1 MIRRDYDL
9 MQARAEF
16 GKPSWAEENLRF
28 RYCTSIKPAIEKSLI
43 FSLAPG
49 ASEHE

>member
-9 MQARAEF
+9 MEVRAEIRTPL
-16 GKPSWAEENLRF
+16 GRKKICGSV
-28 RYCTSIKPAIEKSLI
+28 TSSIKPAIEKSLI
-43 FSLAPG
+43 FFLALG